1 MRRYSKYLSGSVL
14 LASLGGVQA
23 KLDLNS
29 TSNIAIYWGGY
40 VLAKVLRKRTHNGQV
55 KIRCKER
62 VASNNSRWL
71 TTARVSEP
79 QAVK

>member
-29 TSNIAIYWGGY
+29 TSNIAIYWGGCFFPK
-40 VLAKVLRKRTHNGQV
+40 AWRKRTHKIQA

-62 VASNNSRWL
+62 VASNNSHWL
-71 TTARVSEP
+71 TTVRVSAT
-79 QAVK
+79 QAVT